1 MDVFYRF
8 EEIFTKIRL
17 INIIINLFTE
27 ILLQKQIETLFHV
40 CYNCNIRA
48 RERYMLK
55 IAIKTMYVLVNSVVI
70 TKNKIRRETHA

>member
-8 EEIFTKIRL
+8 EEIFTKIKL
-17 INIIINLFTE
+17 INIIINLFAE

-40 CYNCNIRA
+40 CYNYNIRA
-48 RERYMLK
+48 RERCMLK